1 MDKLAKT
8 PHNDLMSKDT
18 FSLIYFG
25 LAAIFAI
32 WFLRRGVGERRK
44 PNQLHLDS
52 RDSVP
57 TILKPETSAR
67 PDKVPQQ
74 KKLNFHFI
82 YNGHSWE
89 AYEVLGL
96 TPGASV
102 EAVEEAYKKS
112 LATSDPQSHDFMT
125 TAYEAIIK
133 GTKGKS

>member
-1 MDKLAKT
+1 MDNLAKR

-52 RDSVP
+52 RDSMP
-57 TILKPETSAR
+57 TVLKADSSDSTVKA
-67 PDKVPQQ
+67 PQQ

-82 YNGHSWE
+82 
-89 AYEVLGL
+89 
-96 TPGASV
+96 
-102 EAVEEAYKKS
+102 
-112 LATSDPQSHDFMT
+112 
-125 TAYEAIIK
+125 
-133 GTKGKS
+133 